1 MLRTNVRPTEGQ
13 AEREISERLSERNRL
28 SPALTATRTFAS
40 NMLEVAEMRKMS
52 AHGHTPPDGFV
63 NNEPA
68 DEVVN
73 DSLGTVDSADN
84 SGTDSEE
91 EAAKAGKGAGR
102 DPAAHDKSEV
112 AAERP

>member
-1 MLRTNVRPTEGQ
+1 MYARQ
-13 AEREISERLSERNRL
+13 KLSL
-28 SPALTATRTFAS
+28 SGNYLKDFLNGIACPGFDGNADFRIEHARGS
-40 NMLEVAEMRKMS
+40 KMRKTS
-52 AHGHTPPDGFV
+52 ALGHTPPDGFV

-73 DSLGTVDSADN
+73 DSLGTVDTADN
-84 SGTDSEE
+84 TGTDSEE

-102 DPAAHDKSEV
+102 DPAGHDKSEV

>member
-1 MLRTNVRPTEGQ
+1 MRT
-13 AEREISERLSERNRL
+13 S
-28 SPALTATRTFAS
+28 AS
-40 NMLEVAEMRKMS
+40 NMLEVAEMSETS
-52 AHGHTPPDGFV
+52 AQGTTPPDGFV

-84 SGTDSEE
+84 TGTDSEE

-102 DPAAHDKSEV
+102 DEAGHNTSRVE
-112 AAERP
+112 AERP

>member
-1 MLRTNVRPTEGQ
+1 
-13 AEREISERLSERNRL
+13 
-28 SPALTATRTFAS
+28 
-40 NMLEVAEMRKMS
+40 MLEVAEMSGTFAR
-52 AHGHTPPDGFV
+52 GTTPPDGFI

-84 SGTDSEE
+84 TGTDSEE

-102 DPAAHDKSEV
+102 DEAGHNTSRVD
-112 AAERP
+112 AERP